1 MILELEN
8 LKKTINNKTILDD
21 VDLSIEHSPILAIL
35 GNNNEEKSTLLKL
48 IAGIY
53 TCNAGTIKIND
64 NEVSNNFEFRKNI
77 FYVSSNP
84 YFIENENI
92 EYILKVYRTFYKNF
106 NIGFANE
113 EISNFFDIENI
124 YPSKLSVENRKVI
137 AIICALASESKYILI
152 DNTLDGIDN
161 NVLKD
166 LKELILKENSNKATT
181 LLINTSNLYDI
192 DDIISDFIV
201 IDDNTIKYHKN
212 INDENEFISKV
223 TYFDDSMRNPE
234 EIFTGNEIISCVDN
248 KLTKTAIVKMNKEKL
263 EQYIRDK
270 DIKYFDIK
278 LVNASEI
285 YNNLI
290 KYE

>member
-53 TCNAGTIKIND
+53 SCNAGTIKIND

-113 EISNFFDIENI
+113 EISNSFDIENI

-166 LKELILKENSNKATT
+166 LKELILKENSNKGTT

-192 DDIISDFIV
+192 DDIISDFLV

-212 INDENEFISKV
+212 INDENEFVSKV
-223 TYFDDSMRNPE
+223 AYFDDSMRNPE
-234 EIFTGNEIISCVDN
+234 EIFTGNEIISYVDN